1 MGKTHLVIG
10 ISRAAIQA
18 VYKVLFKSALTLVE
32 KLEMAEMTGELKKR
46 LTQLSKY
53 DVLIIDELDY
63 LLMLRQSR
71 YNVFQLI
78 NNLYEYRSIIVTA
91 NKDFASWG
99 EFYTM
104 TTLRQP
110 LSTERTITHTYLC
123 LEVKAIN

>member
-1 MGKTHLVIG
+1 M
-10 ISRAAIQA
+10 
-18 VYKVLFKSALTLVE
+18 LFKSALTLVE
-32 KLEMAEMTGELKKR
+32 KLELAEMTGELKKR

-63 LLMLRQSR
+63 LLMSRQSR

-91 NKDFASWG
+91 NKDFTSWG
-99 EFYTM
+99 DFYTM
-104 TTLRQP
+104 TTLRRP
-110 LSTERTITHTYLC
+110 LSTERTITHRYLC